1 MQQYVGLA
9 KVRKSE
15 REKHL
20 IRKKKIAKIYYL
32 RYSQK
37 KPTFQTKKNYIYIL
51 LILRMF
57 VFLLHLHNKVMS

>member
-32 RYSQK
+32 R
-37 KPTFQTKKNYIYIL
+37 
-51 LILRMF
+51 
-57 VFLLHLHNKVMS
+57 